1 MRAPKK
7 ICPKCGAE
15 TTRLVTHDNKAHKRR
30 EKPRY
35 NKPPLVR
42 IAGGGKLKTTGRLR
56 V

>member
-15 TTRLVTHDNKAHKRR
+15 ATRLVTHDNKAHKSK

-42 IAGGGKLKTTGRLR
+42 ASGGRFAKTGRLR